1 MTQRKTDIHAKQRH
15 KRRRRT
21 AIEAVVAVALALY
34 LVVTLTVAAN
44 VGDERL
50 CSGMRIAV
58 NDTASHKFVTAAEL
72 AKELGAVPAA
82 AKGMRLLDVNTDSI
96 ERLLNSIDKIEDAS
110 VVRLTD
116 GSVMVTVNPLHPV
129 ARVFDSKGSYYINRV
144 GKRITADARYH
155 LDVPVI
161 QGDFVDSVFAATSV
175 LPLIEYISRDSVW
188 NSFVSMIKVDS
199 PSDIILV
206 PIVRGQVINFGRADG
221 FEDKFA
227 RLKRMYAEVLPVKG
241 WSYYD
246 TISVKWDGQIV
257 ATRRHKKLP
266 APKFAD
272 DDEVEDVAVDAM
284 LAGDKVA
291 PGQVIPGKKA
301 KDDKPIPAAVKKGN

>member
-1 MTQRKTDIHAKQRH
+1 MTQRRPDKPTRQRH
-15 KRRRRT
+15 SRRRRT
-21 AIEAVVAVALALY
+21 VIEAVVAVALALY
-34 LVVTLTVAAN
+34 LVVTLTVAAG
-44 VGDERL
+44 VSDDRL
-50 CSGMRIAV
+50 CTGMRIAV

-72 AKELGAVPAA
+72 ARELGKVPAE
-82 AKGMRLLDVNTDSI
+82 AKGMRMLDVNTDSI
-96 ERLLNSIDKIEDAS
+96 ERLLNGIDKIEDAS

-129 ARVFDSKGSYYINRV
+129 ARVFDSKGSYYINRA

-161 QGDFVDSVFAATSV
+161 QGDFVDSVFSATAV
-175 LPLIEYISRDSVW
+175 LPLIEYISQDSVW
-188 NSFVSMIKVDS
+188 NSLVSMIKVDS
-199 PSDIILV
+199 PSDIMLV
-206 PIVRGQVINFGRADG
+206 PIVRGQVINFGKADD
-221 FEDKFA
+221 FESKFS
-227 RLKRMYAEVLPVKG
+227 RLKRMYTEVLPVKG

-246 TISVKWDGQIV
+246 TLSVKWDGQIV

-266 APKFAD
+266 EPRLAD
-272 DDEVEDVAVDAM
+272 DEEEEEVDVDAM

-301 KDDKPIPAAVKKGN
+301 KDDKPIPAAHKGN